1 MKNWKKCVVFVLT
14 LSMVAMS
21 LAACGKKDNAGDSS
35 NTPTS
40 GAATTATTETET
52 ETEVTTAAVE
62 DVTLKVWAPEEDQD
76 VTTKL
81 CNNFAAAHP
90 EYNITWTFEIMNS
103 DGTVLEALKKDLDV
117 AGDVFSFPSGAT
129 PDLVQAGIIYPLTV
143 DADAVISSNGA
154 TALKACSVDDQ
165 LYAVPQSPNSFF
177 MFYNKSMYSEADVQ
191 NLDTML
197 AKDLGAGVQN
207 FSMAVSNSWFI
218 ESFFYALGSTLYG
231 ADGMDATNC
240 SWNDANGLKAANYL
254 IGLANNPK
262 YVENM
267 DGVGDA
273 KFKEGTL
280 GASCSGMWSYNDYK
294 AALGDNLGAAQL
306 PTITVDGTNYQLS
319 NFADF
324 RAIGVKSNTAFP
336 KAAQQLAA
344 FLGNEQSQLEFF
356 KSNSICPTITNL
368 ATNPEVM
375 ANVAATALIKQA
387 TQFST
392 PQPSIPQVSQYWT
405 PAQAFGTSVIN
416 KETTAA
422 NLQENLDLMVQ
433 GILAPPVAE

>member
-1 MKNWKKCVVFVLT
+1 MKIWKKCVVTALT
-14 LSMVAMS
+14 LSMLVMS
-21 LAACGKKDNAGDSS
+21 LAACGKNNEAGDSS

-40 GAATTATTETET
+40 GAAVTEPTTEVEAEAT
-52 ETEVTTAAVE
+52 VE
-62 DVTLKVWAPEEDQD
+62 DVALKVWAPEEDQD
-76 VTTKL
+76 ATIKL
-81 CNNFAAAHP
+81 CEEFAAAHP
-90 EYNITWTFEIMNS
+90 EYNITWTYEIMNS

-117 AGDVFSFPSGAT
+117 AGDVFSFPSGAI
-129 PDLVQAGIIYPLTV
+129 PDLAQAGILYPLTV
-143 DADAVISSNGA
+143 DADAVISSNGE
-154 TALKACSVDDQ
+154 TAIKACSVDGQ

-177 MFYNKSMYSEADVQ
+177 MFYNKSMYTEDEIK

-197 AKDLGAGVQN
+197 AKDLGADVQN

-218 ESFFYALGSTLYG
+218 ESFFYALGGTLYG

-240 SWNDANGLKAANYL
+240 SWNDANGLKAGKYL
-254 IGLANNPK
+254 VDLANNPK
-262 YVENM
+262 YVENT

-294 AALGDNLGAAQL
+294 EALGDNLGAAAL
-306 PTITVDGTNYQLS
+306 PTITVDGTEYQLS

-324 RAIGVKSNTAFP
+324 RAIGVKSNTAYP

-356 KSNSICPTITNL
+356 KSNSICPTVTSL
-368 ATNPEVM
+368 ATHPDVM
-375 ANVAATALIKQA
+375 ANVAATALINQA

-405 PAQAFGTSVIN
+405 PAQAFGTSIIN
-416 KETTAA
+416 KETTEA
-422 NLQENLDLMVQ
+422 NLQENLDLMVE
-433 GILAPPVAE
+433 GILAPPVAQ

>member
-1 MKNWKKCVVFVLT
+1 MKNWKRFVVSVLT
-14 LSMVAMS
+14 LSMVVMS
-21 LAACGKKDNAGDSS
+21 LAACSKKDNAGDSS

-40 GAATTATTETET
+40 GAAVTETATATVTETP
-52 ETEVTTAAVE
+52 AVE
-62 DVTLKVWAPEEDQD
+62 DIALKVWAPEEDQD
-76 VTTKL
+76 ATIKL
-81 CNNFAAAHP
+81 CNDFATAHP

-103 DGTVLEALKKDLDV
+103 DGTVNEALKKDLDV
-117 AGDVFSFPSGAT
+117 AGDVFSFASGAI
-129 PDLVQAGIIYPLTV
+129 PDLVQSGILYPLTV
-143 DADAVISSNGA
+143 DTDTVISSNGA
-154 TALKACSVDDQ
+154 TAIKACSVGDQ

-197 AKDLGAGVQN
+197 AKDLGAGIQN
-207 FSMAVSNSWFI
+207 FSMALSNSWFI
-218 ESFFYALGSTLYG
+218 ESFFYALGGTLYG
-231 ADGMDATNC
+231 ADGMDPTSC
-240 SWNDANGLKAANYL
+240 SWNDANGLKAANY
-254 IGLANNPK
+254 IVGLANNAK
-262 YVENM
+262 YVENT

-280 GASCSGMWSYNDYK
+280 GASCTGMWSYKDYHD
-294 AALGDNLGAAQL
+294 ALGDNLGAVQL

-356 KSNSICPTITNL
+356 KSNSICPTVTSL
-368 ATNPEVM
+368 ATNPDV
-375 ANVAATALIKQA
+375 ASNVAATALINQA

-392 PQPSIPQVSQYWT
+392 PQPSIPQVAQYWT
-405 PAQAFGTSVIN
+405 PAQAFGTSVVN

-433 GILAPPVAE
+433 GILAPPVSE